1 MVFNIDSKIKLVEEV
16 AISKTGEDA
25 ILLNL
30 ETGNYFELNEQAL
43 FIVEN
48 LKSFIRIES
57 LLINMMEQFEVNEEV
72 CKEDLFSF
80 VSSLNKKNLIIVS
93 AK

>member
-1 MVFNIDSKIKLVEEV
+1 
-16 AISKTGEDA
+16 
-25 ILLNL
+25 
-30 ETGNYFELNEQAL
+30 
-43 FIVEN
+43 
-48 LKSFIRIES
+48 
-57 LLINMMEQFEVNEEV
+57 MMEQFEVNEEV

>member
-48 LKSFIRIES
+48 LKSFIRIQYDGT
-57 LLINMMEQFEVNEEV
+57 I
-72 CKEDLFSF
+72 
-80 VSSLNKKNLIIVS
+80 
-93 AK
+93 

>member
-1 MVFNIDSKIKLVEEV
+1 MRKLL
-16 AISKTGEDA
+16 S